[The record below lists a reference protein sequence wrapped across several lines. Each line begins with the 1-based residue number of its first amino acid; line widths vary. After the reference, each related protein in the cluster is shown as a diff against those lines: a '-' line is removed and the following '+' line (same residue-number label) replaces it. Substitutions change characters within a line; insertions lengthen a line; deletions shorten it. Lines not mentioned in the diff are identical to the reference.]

1 MMTLNILMII
11 AIFMAMALSM
21 SDIAFASVDPVGTDL
36 SGTDNYS
43 YNTVYETDD
52 ETAWTMIVYSG
63 EFGAVNQEDDI

>member
-21 SDIAFASVDPVGTDL
+21 SVIAFASDDPVGTDL

-43 YNTVYETDD
+43 YDTLY
-52 ETAWTMIVYSG
+52 
-63 EFGAVNQEDDI
+63 